1 MNTKTQNALRAALQ
15 HEDSALKKRLPEPAQ
30 TEAAA
35 TAQPPVA
42 EVQEAGSTAAPEP
55 VAAPAGA
62 QTGTADTTAAN
73 STPVATA
80 AADAEPPAAPAASA
94 QTPAEPV
101 AADKPQR
108 ETFVIGENDCKRLK
122 VLRADL
128 ADSGKRPGKSELVR
142 AAIGALAAQGT
153 DAVRALLRA
162 LTPLG
167 TGKKAKAAKKKKD
180 ESKRK
185 KTAAKKPAPKK
196 AGGRKEATAKRK
208 TNKKKR

>member
-15 HEDSALKKRLPEPAQ
+15 HEDSALEKRLPEPAQ

-35 TAQPPVA
+35 TTQPPVA
-42 EVQEAGSTAAPEP
+42 EVREAGSTAAP
-55 VAAPAGA
+55 
-62 QTGTADTTAAN
+62 
-73 STPVATA
+73 
-80 AADAEPPAAPAASA
+80 
-94 QTPAEPV
+94 EPV

-162 LTPLG
+162 LAPLG
-167 TGKKAKAAKKKKD
+167 TGKKAKAAEKKKD

-208 TNKKKR
+208 TNKKKC

>member
-15 HEDSALKKRLPEPAQ
+15 HEDSALEKRLPEPAQ

-35 TAQPPVA
+35 TTQPPVA
-42 EVQEAGSTAAPEP
+42 DVQEASSTAAPEP

-62 QTGTADTTAAN
+62 QNGTADTTAAN

-80 AADAEPPAAPAASA
+80 AAGAEPPAAPAASA
-94 QTPAEPV
+94 QAPAEPV

-162 LTPLG
+162 LAPLG
-167 TGKKAKAAKKKKD
+167 TGKKAKAAEKKKD

-185 KTAAKKPAPKK
+185 KTAAKK